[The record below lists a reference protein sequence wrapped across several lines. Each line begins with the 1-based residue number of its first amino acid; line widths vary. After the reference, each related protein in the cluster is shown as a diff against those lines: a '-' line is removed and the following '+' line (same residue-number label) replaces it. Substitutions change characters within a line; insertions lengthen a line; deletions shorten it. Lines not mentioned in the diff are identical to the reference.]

1 MFLIQCFSIIFI
13 VFHYKDYVVFLIYY
27 LQLLPIKNVENPD
40 IFAVYPINIY
50 SDTDY
55 NKSILVEFTCN
66 SNIMLSWFYSDFFP
80 TKIKLWWLE
89 KKTVGRVT
97 KICLAHTQLGDLFCT
112 TPFVLVCFLYFQNS
126 SSIFIEATK
135 FLSIKL
141 IWPLQIL
148 WQNCFKIRK
157 NNLQVSPVSVHTY
170 PPHRVNPKEAVFLY
184 NLEQWVSHV
193 QITGSF
199 DMLLLNSVT

>member
-1 MFLIQCFSIIFI
+1 MGYESKTICIGKKCNCTKKISLKKNYIGFKEKLYSGKFIKLSMYLGKSNRMFLIQCFSIIFI

-40 IFAVYPINIY
+40 IFSVYPINIY

-89 KKTVGRVT
+89 KK
-97 KICLAHTQLGDLFCT
+97 QL
-112 TPFVLVCFLYFQNS
+112 V
-126 SSIFIEATK
+126 E
-135 FLSIKL
+135 
-141 IWPLQIL
+141 
-148 WQNCFKIRK
+148 
-157 NNLQVSPVSVHTY
+157 
-170 PPHRVNPKEAVFLY
+170 
-184 NLEQWVSHV
+184 
-193 QITGSF
+193 
-199 DMLLLNSVT
+199 